1 VDARAEEEDPPVAH
15 EIPVLREL
23 ILLAGASLAVVL
35 LFRRLRLPATVG
47 FIVTGILIG
56 PGAFALV
63 RDPALVRTL
72 AEFGVV
78 VLLFT
83 VGLEFSFADLKRLG
97 RRALVAGAMQVL
109 LTVAV
114 VAGAL
119 VLGGRHPARALF
131 VGMLVSLSS
140 TALVLKLLTDRIEL
154 RSPHGR
160 VATGVLLFQDLAA
173 VLFLL
178 SVAPLGRW
186 AAGGPFTVA
195 ELTAGLPRA
204 ALVVAIAA
212 AALLL
217 ARRAIPWVLGRAS
230 RAGSREVFLFGVVL
244 VVLGSASLAS
254 RMGSSLAVGA
264 FLAGLLLAGSELRD
278 LIAGDLLPLR
288 DILASVFFIAVG
300 MSFDPAVVLARPVL
314 VALSTAGLVLAK
326 LALAFLALRASGVP
340 GRVACA
346 AALALA
352 QVGEFSFVL
361 AQAGAAHGLLG
372 TGASQ
377 AFFAGAVFSLLL
389 TPFVVARAPQW
400 ALALDR
406 MLTRGRAG
414 VAEVEAGETAAAATG
429 GPARPRAHHVV
440 IAGFGL
446 NGQNVARVLRSVR
459 LPHLVVDLDPDAV
472 ALGQERGSPVL
483 VGDIG
488 SALVQREAGVPR
500 AKVLVLALSDPTATR
515 HSCRVARSLSSE
527 LFIIVRTR
535 YVDEIDQLYAAGANQ
550 VIPEEFETS
559 IEIFTAVM
567 RELHVPGNVIQAQIT
582 LLRQE
587 RYSLLRGR
595 RLQGA
600 ILEQLPT
607 ILLER
612 TTDTFLLLQE
622 SPAVGRTL
630 GGIGIGTDGEARLV
644 AVVRGGRPLTAV
656 APDFPLRVG
665 DTLVVTGTHAEVD
678 RVFERLH
685 PPLL

>member
-1 VDARAEEEDPPVAH
+1 MTH

-23 ILLAGASLAVVL
+23 ILLAGTSLAVLL

-63 RDPALVRTL
+63 RDPELVSTL

-78 VLLFT
+78 ILLFT

-97 RRALVAGAMQVL
+97 RRALVGGALQVA

-114 VAGAL
+114 VAA
-119 VLGGRHPARALF
+119 VLMASGRHPARALF
-131 VGMLVSLSS
+131 FGMLVSLSS
-140 TALVLKLLTDRIEL
+140 TAVVLKLLTDRIEL

-160 VATGVLLFQDLAA
+160 LATGVLLFQDLAA

-178 SVAPLGRW
+178 AVVPLGRW
-186 AAGGPFTVA
+186 AGGGAFA
-195 ELTAGLPRA
+195 LSELTAGLPRA
-204 ALVVAIAA
+204 ALVVAVGV

-217 ARRAIPWVLGRAS
+217 ARRALPWLLCRAS
-230 RAGSREVFLFGVVL
+230 RAGSREVFLIGVVL

-254 RMGSSLAVGA
+254 RLGSSLAVGA

-288 DILASVFFIAVG
+288 DVLASVFFVAVG
-300 MSFDPAVVLARPVL
+300 MSFDPAVVLARPAL

-326 LALAFLALRASGVP
+326 LALALLALRAAGVP
-340 GRVACA
+340 LRVACA
-346 AALALA
+346 AALTLA

-361 AQAGAAHGLLG
+361 AQAGAPAGLLG
-372 TGASQ
+372 AGASQ

-389 TPFVVARAPQW
+389 TPFVVPRAPQW

-406 MLTRGRAG
+406 MLPGGRAG
-414 VAEVEAGETAAAATG
+414 AGAAEEEAAAAAAG
-429 GPARPRAHHVV
+429 GPLRPRAHHVV

-459 LPHLVVDLDPDAV
+459 LPHLVVDLNPDAV
-472 ALGQERGSPVL
+472 ALGQGMGSPVL

-488 SALVQREAGVPR
+488 NALLQREAGVPR

-515 HSCRVARSLSSE
+515 HACRVARASSSE
-527 LFIIVRTR
+527 LFIVVRTR

-567 RELHVPGNVIQAQIT
+567 RELHVPNNVVQAQIT

-630 GGIGIGTDGEARLV
+630 GEVGLGAEGEARLV
-644 AVVRGGRPLTAV
+644 AVVRGGKPQTAV
-656 APDFPLRVG
+656 EPDFRLRVG

-678 RVFERLH
+678 RAFERLRPPAWPSP

>member
-1 VDARAEEEDPPVAH
+1 VTH

-56 PGAFALV
+56 PGAFGLV
-63 RDPALVRTL
+63 RDPVLVSTL

-83 VGLEFSFADLKRLG
+83 VGLEFSLADLKRLG
-97 RRALVAGAMQVL
+97 RRALVGGALQVL
-109 LTVAV
+109 FTVAA
-114 VAGAL
+114 VAAVL
-119 VLGGRHPARALF
+119 VLSGRHPARALF
-131 VGMLVSLSS
+131 LGMLVSLSS
-140 TALVLKLLTDRIEL
+140 TAVVLKLLTDRIEL

-160 VATGVLLFQDLAA
+160 IAIGVLLFQDLAA

-186 AAGGPFTVA
+186 AAGRAVTLT
-195 ELTAGLPRA
+195 ELTAGLPRV
-204 ALVVAIAA
+204 ALVVVIAA

-217 ARRAIPWVLGRAS
+217 ARRALPWLLGRAS
-230 RAGSREVFLFGVVL
+230 RTGSREVFLFGVVL

-288 DILASVFFIAVG
+288 DTLASVFFIAVG

-326 LALAFLALRASGVP
+326 LVLAFLALRAGGVP
-340 GRVACA
+340 RRVACA
-346 AALALA
+346 AALTLA

-361 AQAGAAHGLLG
+361 AQAGAPQGLLG

-389 TPFVVARAPQW
+389 TPFVVPRAPQW

-406 MLTRGRAG
+406 VLTRRRGRA
-414 VAEVEAGETAAAATG
+414 EDEEAGVTAAAAAVPG
-429 GPARPRAHHVV
+429 EPARPRAQHVV

-472 ALGQERGSPVL
+472 AIGQGLGSPVL

-488 SALVQREAGVPR
+488 NGLVQREAGVPR

-515 HSCRVARSLSSE
+515 HACRLARSLSSE

-567 RELHVPGNVIQAQIT
+567 RELHVPGNIVQAQIT

-630 GGIGIGTDGEARLV
+630 AEVGLGADGEARLV
-644 AVVRGGRPLTAV
+644 AVVRGGRPLTTVEA
-656 APDFPLRVG
+656 DFRLRVG

-678 RVFERLH
+678 RVFERLR

>member
-1 VDARAEEEDPPVAH
+1 VTH

-56 PGAFALV
+56 PGGFGLV
-63 RDPALVRTL
+63 RDPEMVRTL

-83 VGLEFSFADLKRLG
+83 VGLEFSFADLRRLG
-97 RRALVAGAMQVL
+97 RRALAGGALQVL
-109 LTVAV
+109 LTTLV

-119 VLGGRHPARALF
+119 VLAGRPPARALF
-131 VGMLVSLSS
+131 LGMLVSLSS
-140 TALVLKLLTDRIEL
+140 TALVFKLLTDRIEL
-154 RSPHGR
+154 QAPHGR
-160 VATGVLLFQDLAA
+160 LATGVLLFQDLIA
-173 VLFLL
+173 VPFLL
-178 SVAPLGRW
+178 LVPVLGYWARGEPLTLD
-186 AAGGPFTVA
+186 A
-195 ELTAGLPRA
+195 LTAGLPG
-204 ALVVAIAA
+204 ALTVVIAA
-212 AALLL
+212 TAVLLL
-217 ARRAIPWVLGRAS
+217 ARRAVPWLLGHAS
-230 RAGSREVFLFGVVL
+230 RSGSREAFLFSVLL

-254 RMGSSLAVGA
+254 RAGGSLAIGA
-264 FLAGLLLAGSELRD
+264 FLAGLMLASSELRD
-278 LIAGDLLPLR
+278 LIGGDLLPLR
-288 DILASVFFIAVG
+288 DVLASVFFVAVG
-300 MSFDPAVVLARPVL
+300 MSFDPSGVIARPGLVL
-314 VALSTAGLVLAK
+314 LSTAGLVLVKVTVAT
-326 LALAFLALRASGVP
+326 LALRAGGAP
-340 GRVACA
+340 TRVSFA

-361 AQAGAAHGLLG
+361 AQAGRPQGLLG
-372 TGASQ
+372 ADASQ

-389 TPFVVARAPQW
+389 TPFVVPLAPRW

-406 MLTRGRAG
+406 VLPGRARRAG
-414 VAEVEAGETAAAATG
+414 AGGGEEAPEGAEGAADG
-429 GPARPRAHHVV
+429 GPRRPSSGHVV
-440 IAGFGL
+440 IAGFGV

-459 LPHLVVDLDPDAV
+459 LPHLVVDLNPDAV
-472 ALGQERGSPVL
+472 ALGHGQGSPVM

-488 SALVQREAGVPR
+488 NALVQRQAGVPR
-500 AKVLVLALSDPTATR
+500 AKVLVLALSDPTATV
-515 HSCRVARSLSSE
+515 HACRLARSLSSE

-535 YVDEIDQLYAAGANQ
+535 YVGEIDQLYGAGANQ

-559 IEIFTAVM
+559 IEIFTSVM
-567 RELHVPGNVIQAQIT
+567 RELHVPNNVVQSQIL

-595 RLQGA
+595 KLQGA

-622 SPAVGRTL
+622 SPGVGKRPADIGL
-630 GGIGIGTDGEARLV
+630 GAPGEARLV
-644 AVVRGGRPLTAV
+644 AVVRGGRPITTFEADLS
-656 APDFPLRVG
+656 FHVG

-678 RVFERLH
+678 RVSDRLR
-685 PPLL
+685 PPAPAGPA

>member
-1 VDARAEEEDPPVAH
+1 MTQETLVM
-15 EIPVLREL
+15 REL
-23 ILLAGASLAVVL
+23 ILLASSSLAVLL

-47 FIVTGILIG
+47 FIITGILIG
-56 PGAFALV
+56 PGSFGLV
-63 RDPALVRTL
+63 GDPEMVRTL

-78 VLLFT
+78 ILLFT
-83 VGLEFSFADLKRLG
+83 VGLEFSFADLRRLG
-97 RRALVAGAMQVL
+97 RRALVGGALQVL

-114 VAGAL
+114 VAA
-119 VLGGRHPARALF
+119 VLMANGRHPARALF
-131 VGMLVSLSS
+131 LGMLVSLSS
-140 TALVLKLLTDRIEL
+140 TAVVLKLLTDRIEL

-160 VATGVLLFQDLAA
+160 LAIGVLLFQDLAA

-178 SVAPLGRW
+178 CVAPLGRW
-186 AAGGPFTVA
+186 AAGGTVALA

-204 ALVVAIAA
+204 ALVVTVGV

-217 ARRAIPWVLGRAS
+217 ARRAIPWLLCRAS
-230 RAGSREVFLFGVVL
+230 RAGSREVFLIGVVL

-254 RMGSSLAVGA
+254 RLGSSLAVGA

-288 DILASVFFIAVG
+288 DALASVFFVAVG
-300 MSFDPAVVLARPVL
+300 MSFDPAVVLARPAL
-314 VALSTAGLVLAK
+314 VALSTAGLVLVK
-326 LALAFLALRASGVP
+326 LGLALLALRAAGVP
-340 GRVACA
+340 LRVACA
-346 AALALA
+346 AALTLA

-361 AQAGAAHGLLG
+361 AQAARPHGLMEG
-372 TGASQ
+372 DTPQ
-377 AFFAGAVFSLLL
+377 AFYAGAVFSLLL
-389 TPFVVARAPQW
+389 ASFVQPRASRW

-406 MLTRGRAG
+406 ALSGRSAS
-414 VAEVEAGETAAAATG
+414 ADDEEAGTPGDAGRPAAPGAA
-429 GPARPRAHHVV
+429 PARPRAGHVV
-440 IAGFGL
+440 IAGYGL
-446 NGQNVARVLRSVR
+446 NGRNVARVLRSVR
-459 LPHLVVDLDPDAV
+459 LPHLVVDLDPDLPA
-472 ALGQERGSPVL
+472 AAQHEGSPAL
-483 VGDIG
+483 VGDIS
-488 SALVQREAGVPR
+488 SALIQRQAGVPR
-500 AKVLVLALSDPTATR
+500 AQVLVLALSDPAATAQA
-515 HSCRVARSLSSE
+515 CRVARASSSE
-527 LFIIVRTR
+527 LFIVVRTR

-567 RELHVPGNVIQAQIT
+567 RELHVPNNVVQAQIT

-600 ILEQLPT
+600 VLEQLPT

-622 SPAVGRTL
+622 SPAVGRAL
-630 GGIGIGTDGEARLV
+630 GEVGLGAEGEARLV
-644 AVVRGGRPLTAV
+644 AVVRGGKPQTAV
-656 APDFPLRVG
+656 EPDFRLRVG

-678 RVFERLH
+678 RVFERLR